1 MPLNDEIC
9 SFATEICREAGL
21 LLLSGFRSRTTE
33 ISYKSR
39 TDLVTNMDHASEKLI
54 YTRIRKEYPD
64 HDIIAEEGSRQESSS
79 EFLWYVDPLDATN
92 NYAHGIPF
100 FCVSIGIYS
109 RILKTVVAGAV
120 YDPFHDEMFSAVKN
134 CGASLNGEL
143 IKVSRIQDPGVAL
156 LATGFPYT
164 KGDPEKNNLNEF
176 NRFLPQI
183 QCIRRMGS
191 AALDL
196 CYLAA
201 GRIDGYWEP
210 MIKPW
215 DTAAGSL
222 IVSEAGGKVTKYNG
236 ETYDPE
242 YPEIL
247 ASNGFLHSRMVSI
260 LTADYNNRS

>member
-1 MPLNDEIC
+1 MPINDEIC
-9 SFATEICREAGL
+9 LFSKKICREAGEI
-21 LLLSGFRSRTTE
+21 LLSGFRSSDTE

-39 TDLVTNMDHASEKLI
+39 TDLVTNMDYKSEKFL
-54 YTRIRKEYPD
+54 YNSIREQFPD
-64 HDIIAEEGSRQESSS
+64 HDIIAEEGSKRDSNS
-79 EFLWYVDPLDATN
+79 EYLWYVDPLDATN

-100 FCVSIGIYS
+100 FCISIGVYS
-109 RILKTVVAGAV
+109 RTSGNVVSGAV
-120 YDPFHDEMFSAVKN
+120 YDPCHDEMFWAVKN
-134 CGASLNGEL
+134 CGAFCNFDP
-143 IKVSRIQDPGVAL
+143 IKTSNIQDMGVAL
-156 LATGFPYT
+156 LATGFPYN
-164 KGDPEKNNLNEF
+164 KDDMKRNNLSEF

-183 QCIRRMGS
+183 QCMRRLGS

-196 CYLAA
+196 CYLAT

-210 MIKPW
+210 MLKPW

-236 ETYDPE
+236 DTYDPE

-260 LTADYNNRS
+260 LTDI

>member
-1 MPLNDEIC
+1 
-9 SFATEICREAGL
+9 
-21 LLLSGFRSRTTE
+21 
-33 ISYKSR
+33 
-39 TDLVTNMDHASEKLI
+39 
-54 YTRIRKEYPD
+54 
-64 HDIIAEEGSRQESSS
+64 
-79 EFLWYVDPLDATN
+79 
-92 NYAHGIPF
+92 
-100 FCVSIGIYS
+100 
-109 RILKTVVAGAV
+109 
-120 YDPFHDEMFSAVKN
+120 MFSAVKN

-143 IKVSRIQDPGVAL
+143 LKVSRIQDIGVAL
-156 LATGFPYT
+156 LATGFPYA
-164 KGDPEKNNLNEF
+164 KDDLEKNNLNEF

-201 GRIDGYWEP
+201 GRLDGYWEP

-222 IVSEAGGKVTKYNG
+222 IVSESGGKVTKYNG

-260 LTADYNNRS
+260 LTSNYNTDRAER